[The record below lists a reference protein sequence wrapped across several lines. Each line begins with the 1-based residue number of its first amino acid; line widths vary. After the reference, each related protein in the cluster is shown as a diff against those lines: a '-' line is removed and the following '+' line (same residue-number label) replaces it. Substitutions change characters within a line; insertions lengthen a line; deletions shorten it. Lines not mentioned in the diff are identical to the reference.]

1 EWGEAVLAWPP
12 GSLYRYEEEK
22 LLFPPGGIKNRLYI
36 KQFTEQVGGFW
47 KLKAKTAE
55 KYGISRVK
63 FDLIFVGE
71 APDLSP
77 NKKGSPNN
85 QVKTGGSGKK
95 EKRQESIDKYF
106 TKKSPSKQQN
116 SQPMDAHQK
125 SLLQKLKEKYKV
137 QNAKNTTLANKI
149 ANKQEAIR
157 QKRKYTKK
165 KLLQSS
171 DKNSVLT
178 EMEIKQRKQEEK
190 LKLREQKRKKK
201 EQVAL
206 LMKEY
211 NRKKED
217 LELED
222 LQDLPEPLP
231 IELRLPNEL
240 FGDFVMIMEFLH
252 TFQETINLKDY
263 FPAGMT
269 LDLLERAL
277 VENEVAGPL
286 CDIIQMLLTAI
297 FELQEEEDDEIR
309 EDSDMR
315 SSDWQDVADVA
326 GDMRTKEAVR
336 QATIAARWSQ
346 AYHRTPLNKLTL
358 DASTVTEVLR
368 LHLLA
373 SGGRCGDS
381 SSKWRYQ
388 QRGGYSSLDDPG
400 LMLRLSQPHIL
411 DSLSQIPFCDLSI
424 GDKLAIL
431 SCLINQIL
439 TFSAVRDVIDERMDK
454 IRQGKVELRSL
465 HANDKRREQEAYQ
478 KLKDGEWTVE
488 QLEKEKELLHRRKQ
502 DQNRRLRELN
512 EENQSNQVL
521 PLGQDRAYRR
531 FWLFTAIPG
540 LFVEHDDRH
549 AGTCLPKGT
558 PALDLGLLNGEDP
571 EMYVKRLFEQGSNK
585 ENLLKSPTKTPIT
598 PTKTPSKASLPK
610 TPTKGASPSK
620 VAEDKI
626 RRPLTC
632 WADSLC
638 PVHSDQGERVCWA
651 FYQDEAAVDEL
662 IAKLNKRGM
671 REHALQATLEDE
683 RERIV
688 QSITKCPISRLNT
701 NLCPTLETRKSSRNN
716 PRYDNANLNF
726 PPGTPSEEILESVLR
741 DLILETEEKINDGC
755 LGSLKVHDRKAWR
768 EAIANSSYD
777 QQCEKLVWGGSSRNN

>member
-1 EWGEAVLAWPP
+1 TTCQILRVIQPSEEDGDSFKKQNVKNGERQYWPP
-12 GSLYRYEEEK
+12 GSLYRYEVQPVANEK
-22 LLFPPGGIKNRLYI
+22 SKPLIVSAELIHRKKSYYSRAKNRLYI

-373 SGGRCGDS
+373 SGGRCGG
-381 SSKWRYQ
+381 Q
-388 QRGGYSSLDDPG
+388 
-400 LMLRLSQPHIL
+400 
-411 DSLSQIPFCDLSI
+411 
-424 GDKLAIL
+424 
-431 SCLINQIL
+431 
-439 TFSAVRDVIDERMDK
+439 
-454 IRQGKVELRSL
+454 
-465 HANDKRREQEAYQ
+465 
-478 KLKDGEWTVE
+478 
-488 QLEKEKELLHRRKQ
+488 QLEME
-502 DQNRRLRELN
+502 
-512 EENQSNQVL
+512 
-521 PLGQDRAYRR
+521 
-531 FWLFTAIPG
+531 
-540 LFVEHDDRH
+540 
-549 AGTCLPKGT
+549 
-558 PALDLGLLNGEDP
+558 
-571 EMYVKRLFEQGSNK
+571 
-585 ENLLKSPTKTPIT
+585 
-598 PTKTPSKASLPK
+598 
-610 TPTKGASPSK
+610 
-620 VAEDKI
+620 
-626 RRPLTC
+626 
-632 WADSLC
+632 
-638 PVHSDQGERVCWA
+638 
-651 FYQDEAAVDEL
+651 
-662 IAKLNKRGM
+662 
-671 REHALQATLEDE
+671 
-683 RERIV
+683 
-688 QSITKCPISRLNT
+688 
-701 NLCPTLETRKSSRNN
+701 
-716 PRYDNANLNF
+716 
-726 PPGTPSEEILESVLR
+726 
-741 DLILETEEKINDGC
+741 
-755 LGSLKVHDRKAWR
+755 
-768 EAIANSSYD
+768 
-777 QQCEKLVWGGSSRNN
+777 